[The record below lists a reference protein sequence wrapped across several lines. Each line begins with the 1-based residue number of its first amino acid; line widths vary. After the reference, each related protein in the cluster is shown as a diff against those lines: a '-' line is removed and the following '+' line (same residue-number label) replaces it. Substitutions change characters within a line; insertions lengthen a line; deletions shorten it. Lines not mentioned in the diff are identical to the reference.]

1 MIKQLVAPR
10 DLGTIPALA
19 VTAFVVFAIFGWTER
34 TEIADPDGLSVH
46 YWPWKLWQIPPLVI
60 GFGSVWW
67 IWLST
72 RRVPWVRSLALA
84 ILAAAVFANAYSDFF
99 GDNSGDVWRTINPLF
114 LGSASVAG
122 VALWRNGSIEARI
135 GAVLSVAMGG
145 ALFVNAYW
153 VNNADF
159 WPILNPARVLTEVAW
174 AGLASQG
181 NTLLNNNGETS
192 DTG

>member
-1 MIKQLVAPR
+1 MIKQLIAPR
-10 DLGTIPALA
+10 DLGAIPALA
-19 VTAFVVFAIFGWTER
+19 VTAFVIFAIFGWTER

-46 YWPWKLWQIPPLVI
+46 YWPWKFWQIPPLVV
-60 GFGSVWW
+60 GFGGVWW

-84 ILAAAVFANAYSDFF
+84 ILAAAVFANGYTDLF

-122 VALWRNGSIEARI
+122 VALWRHGSIEARV
-135 GAVLSVAMGG
+135 GAVVSVAMGV
-145 ALFVNAYW
+145 ALFTNAYF

-159 WPILNPARVLTEVAW
+159 WPILNPARVLTELAWVAV
-174 AGLASQG
+174 ASEG
-181 NTLLNNNGETS
+181 NKLSNG
-192 DTG
+192 DG

>member
-1 MIKQLVAPR
+1 M
-10 DLGTIPALA
+10 
-19 VTAFVVFAIFGWTER
+19 
-34 TEIADPDGLSVH
+34 
-46 YWPWKLWQIPPLVI
+46 I
-60 GFGSVWW
+60 GFGGVWW

-84 ILAAAVFANAYSDFF
+84 ILAAAVFANGYSDLF

-122 VALWRNGSIEARI
+122 VALWRHGSIEARV
-135 GAVLSVAMGG
+135 GAVLSVAMGA
-145 ALFVNAYW
+145 ALFANAYW

-159 WPILNPARVLTEVAW
+159 WPIINPARVLTELAW

-181 NTLLNNNGETS
+181 NTLLTKNGETS

>member
-1 MIKQLVAPR
+1 MMKVIAPR
-10 DLGTIPALA
+10 DLGAIPALA
-19 VTAFVVFAIFGWTER
+19 VTAFVIFAIFGWTER

-46 YWPWKLWQIPPLVI
+46 YWPWKFWQIPPLMV
-60 GFGSVWW
+60 GFGGVWW

-84 ILAAAVFANAYSDFF
+84 ILAAAVFANGYSDLF

-122 VALWRNGSIEARI
+122 VALWRHGSTEARV
-135 GAVLSVAMGG
+135 GAVLSAAMGV
-145 ALFVNAYW
+145 ALFTNAYF

-159 WPILNPARVLTEVAW
+159 WPILNPARVLTELAWVA
-174 AGLASQG
+174 LASQG
-181 NTLLNNNGETS
+181 NTASSEGPETNG
-192 DTG
+192 

>member
-1 MIKQLVAPR
+1 MIKQLIAPR

-19 VTAFVVFAIFGWTER
+19 VTVFVIFAIFGWTER
-34 TEIADPDGLSVH
+34 TEIADPDRLSVH

-60 GFGSVWW
+60 GFGGVWW

-84 ILAAAVFANAYSDFF
+84 ILAAVVFANAYSDLF
-99 GDNSGDVWRTINPLF
+99 GSSSGDVWRTINPLF
-114 LGSASVAG
+114 FGCASVAG
-122 VALWRNGSIEARI
+122 VALWRNGSIEARV

-145 ALFVNAYW
+145 VLFVNAYW

-159 WPILNPARVLTEVAW
+159 WPIINPARVLTELAW

-181 NTLLNNNGETS
+181 NTLSNKSGEPSNTA
-192 DTG
+192 